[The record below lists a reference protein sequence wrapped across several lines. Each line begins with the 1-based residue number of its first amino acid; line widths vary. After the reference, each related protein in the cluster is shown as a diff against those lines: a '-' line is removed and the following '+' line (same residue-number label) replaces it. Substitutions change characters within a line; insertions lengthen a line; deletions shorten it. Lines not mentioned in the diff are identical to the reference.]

1 MMEKKM
7 VQLVRLQDVDGF
19 QHADDTY
26 WYRPLIFSE
35 RLFTYVA
42 HIPPAG
48 EMPAHEDAHEFDTVL
63 YMLNGE
69 LEVTLG
75 KDQFSIQPNMALH
88 IPGGIPFGV
97 KNNGPITAS
106 YVLTFNPP
114 PDIESLDALKKRF
127 AEAGRLVMTPAEMN
141 EMVGD
146 TLTR

>member
-1 MMEKKM
+1 MKSPERI
-7 VQLVRLQDVDGF
+7 QLVRLEDIDGF

-69 LEVTLG
+69 LDITLG
-75 KDQFSIQPNMALH
+75 REHFPIGPNMALH

-97 KNNGPITAS
+97 KNNGAITAS

-114 PDIESLDALKKRF
+114 PEIESLEALRERF
-127 AEAGRLVMTPAEMN
+127 QEKGALIKTPSEMN
-141 EMVGD
+141 EMVGGSLD
-146 TLTR
+146 R